1 MKKIWLRRLTAA
13 VLVLAAVFLIGRR
26 IVPVSFHR
34 LMPELS
40 APEQCRVNTFEWNE
54 SVALS
59 DQETGTL
66 LTLLD
71 GLKYRYD
78 GRAPGGVMKGLLY
91 HLSFFQSE
99 PAELRHLF
107 VSRQLG
113 IVYVNDCKY
122 EMIGDTTPLLDFLG
136 SLKQHT

>member
-1 MKKIWLRRLTAA
+1 MKKKWLRRLTAA

-40 APEQCRVNTFEWNE
+40 APEQCRVTTFEWNGD
-54 SVALS
+54 VVLT
-59 DQETGTL
+59 DQELDTL

-71 GLKYRYD
+71 DLQYRYE

-91 HLSFFQSE
+91 HLSFFRSE
-99 PAELRHLF
+99 PAEMHYLF

-113 IVYVNDCKY
+113 IVYVDDCKY
-122 EMIGDTTPLLDFLG
+122 RMIGDETALLNFLDN
-136 SLKQHT
+136 LK